1 MLFDDIKKT
10 VNYSF
15 YLIIIIVALTWID
28 HYDALLLKFNY
39 FVSLDEITF
48 FPIAISVLAVF
59 VLIVIHLH
67 NSSMTKGLSL
77 SAYVARSSQQSRKKL
92 DHLLENIQESIMI
105 VDLNGKIVY
114 YNERARNIFDLP
126 RNVDNWFYEE
136 EFPINTYKTP
146 YIKNCLLA
154 GQIWED
160 RSIIKVDDQDKT
172 FMHRVYPLSI
182 KEEPEEI
189 IVISTDIS
197 ELVEASKNAES
208 ANLSKSQ
215 FLANMTHELRTPMIG
230 VLGSTDLLSHTS
242 LSPEQ
247 YSHLD
252 TIRECGEQLLNI
264 INDILD
270 LSKIDLGIDTIR
282 PLPINIARV
291 VEKTTAMLENSL
303 RAKGLQLNMYIDP
316 SLPPL
321 LILDEQKFR
330 QVLVN
335 LLANAIK
342 FTASGHIDIQAVR
355 ETDGNQEDWL
365 LVSVQD
371 TGIGIPEDKLD
382 SIFGCFTQADSSSCR
397 EYGGAGLGLYIC
409 ERLVRLMSGEIWVQ
423 SHEGQGTTF
432 ALRIPLRMPDIE
444 DEETHLHPPDNNG
457 FDEVLNNGFL
467 PIRILLV
474 EDNELNQKLIIQM
487 LLSYGFEVEFANNG
501 LECLHI
507 LQQRDFNLI
516 LMDMQMP
523 VMDGYEATRIIRAN
537 SSWDHIPVIAITANA
552 MSGDRDKCLECGCA
566 SYLAKPFKAAELVQ
580 EIKTNLQ
587 TTFVQK
593 NNNDPLSK
601 QLIADLIP
609 EFLAT
614 LEEMLKELEYSIQNR
629 DMNAIQHQSHA
640 IKGTAGMYGFVQ
652 ISEIAALME
661 QACRDKQYPKIPT
674 LFNQISKSHKQ
685 INTQMRSDIVV

>member
-15 YLIIIIVALTWID
+15 YLIIFIVVLTWLD
-28 HYDALLLKFNY
+28 HYDSLLLKLNKFLP
-39 FVSLDEITF
+39 LDEITF

-67 NSSMTKGLSL
+67 NNSMTRGLSL

-92 DHLLENIQESIMI
+92 DHLLQNIQESIMI
-105 VDLNGKIVY
+105 IDLDGEILY
-114 YNERARNIFDLP
+114 FNERAKKVFDLP
-126 RNVDNWFYEE
+126 RFNHECFYED
-136 EFPINTYKTP
+136 EFPINIYKTP
-146 YIKNCLLA
+146 SIKKCLLT

-160 RSIIKVDDQDKT
+160 KSVIKINEQDKT

-247 YSHLD
+247 CLHLD

-270 LSKIDLGIDTIR
+270 LSKIDLGMDTLK
-282 PLPINIARV
+282 PLPVNLARI
-291 VEKTTAMLENSL
+291 VEKTTSMLENPL
-303 RAKGLQLNMYIDP
+303 QAKGLRMNTDIDP

-321 LILDEQKFR
+321 LLLDEQKFR
-330 QVLVN
+330 QILVN
-335 LLANAIK
+335 LLVNAIK
-342 FTASGHIDIQAVR
+342 FTASGQIDIKAVK
-355 ETDGNQEDWL
+355 ETDVRQEDWL

-382 SIFGCFTQADSSSCR
+382 SIFDCFTQADSSSCR

-409 ERLVRLMSGEIWVQ
+409 ERLVRLMSGEIRATSQ
-423 SHEGQGTTF
+423 EGQGTTF
-432 ALRIPLRMPDIE
+432 ALRIPLRIPDLA
-444 DEETHLHPPDNNG
+444 DEGIHLQPPNTNG

-467 PIRILLV
+467 PIQILLV

-487 LLSYGFEVEFANNG
+487 LLSYGFEVEFVNNG

-507 LQQRDFNLI
+507 LEQRNFKLI

-523 VMDGYEATRIIRAN
+523 IMDGYEATRIIRAN
-537 SSWDHIPVIAITANA
+537 CAWDHIPVIAITANA
-552 MSGDRDKCLECGCA
+552 MSGDREKCLDCGCA

-580 EIKTNLQ
+580 EIKSVLQ
-587 TTFVQK
+587 TAFVQK
-593 NNNDPLSK
+593 TNNDPLSK
-601 QLIADLIP
+601 QLIADLMP
-609 EFLAT
+609 EFLST
-614 LEEMLKELEYSIQNR
+614 LEEMLKDLEYSIQNR
-629 DMNAIQHQSHA
+629 DMNAIIHQSHA

-661 QACRDKQYPKIPT
+661 QACRDQQYSKISP
-674 LFNQISKSHKQ
+674 LFNQISKSYKQ
-685 INTQMRSDIVV
+685 INTQVRSDIVV